1 MLPFSQDTPRFVPP
15 EPGMLRRAFGL
26 TPDALFAKP
35 CSPDVALAASIAAAR
50 VADGLGTKATKGMH
64 DVVTTANAD
73 GLQLLRRGKANEA
86 FDHFKYAEAV
96 LASNATSLVGCDQLL
111 ALTCSNLGCYYM
123 QIGRP
128 RAALKYLERAI
139 KVEEETLAEVAER
152 NDDTFLGNPS
162 HLVSLAKTKLTAC
175 AALSGVGNYLEANRL
190 AAEAVELL
198 LSASGSD
205 PDDTSGDPKS
215 KEDSGL
221 MAVACYNLG
230 ATHEF
235 LGHWTEGAVTYRH
248 GAETAAKLSG
258 RRSPLAVKL
267 TRNAGEAFA
276 KAQRESYAKEI
287 RCQECVPA
295 VAHRPSSRAG
305 CIQKPWIPSG
315 QKASKNSGS
324 HPVST
329 PVRPMFSE
337 GQRPAWM
344 SAREARMKDL
354 SPNWHKR
361 PKSQDRKRWQRV
373 VNKTYAA
380 TSPATLNTGADAHIG
395 VPASLKEK
403 PDISQWCASR
413 NGGGQATPKPN
424 ANTLITAAERFGRS
438 SLDEALL

>member
-1 MLPFSQDTPRFVPP
+1 MLPFSQDAPRFVPP
-15 EPGMLRRAFGL
+15 EPGTLRRAFGL

-35 CSPDVALAASIAAAR
+35 CSPDVALAAIAAAR
-50 VADGLGTKATKGMH
+50 AHESGRKGMH

-96 LASNATSLVGCDQLL
+96 LASNGTSLVSCDQLL
-111 ALTCSNLGCYYM
+111 ALICSNLGCYYM
-123 QIGRP
+123 HIGRP

-152 NDDTFLGNPS
+152 KYDTSPGNPS

-175 AALSGVGNYLEANRL
+175 AALSGVGNYVEANRL

-198 LSASGSD
+198 LSVSGSD
-205 PDDTSGDPKS
+205 PDDTSGDQKS

-230 ATHEF
+230 ATQEF
-235 LGHWTEGAVTYRH
+235 LGHWTEGAVSYRH
-248 GAETAAKLSG
+248 GAETAAKMSG

-267 TRNAGEAFA
+267 ARNAGEAFA

-287 RCQECVPA
+287 SCQECVPA

-305 CIQKPWIPSG
+305 CIQKPWIPSE
-315 QKASKNSGS
+315 QKASKSSGS

-329 PVRPMFSE
+329 PVRPQSSE
-337 GQRPAWM
+337 GLRPAWM

-354 SPNWHKR
+354 SPNWHRR
-361 PKSQDRKRWQRV
+361 PKSQDRGKRWQRV

-380 TSPATLNTGADAHIG
+380 TSPATLNTGANAHIG
-395 VPASLKEK
+395 VPASLKETR
-403 PDISQWCASR
+403 DISQRCASR